1 MTSEKFVFKLSG
13 GLGNQLFQF
22 SAGRFLAEKRDCIVK
37 FEFDE
42 QGVFHKDSFL
52 SSFLDIGT
60 ERERPAKSR
69 GLVLTLKR
77 GHSYLGRR
85 NSIYRK
91 ISELLSLGY
100 FSPTIGFDAH
110 LEGLTQGNCVYG
122 YFQSYLYAESAR
134 KEIMEKLAT
143 EENSLKFSKLIEL
156 SQQINPIMIHIRRGD
171 YSEHRNTLGL
181 LSHQYFSRA
190 IREATKGDR
199 TRMVWVFTDD
209 KADSIRLL
217 NYAGISVNRIFSGE
231 DEMTLFQTLK
241 LISTG
246 REIIISNSTFSWW
259 AAFLGPEKAKIFY
272 PSRWYRGLQDPEFII
287 PKSWSPIESSW
298 EN

>member
-1 MTSEKFVFKLSG
+1 MKADNFVFKLSG

-22 SAGRFLAEKRDCIVK
+22 SAGRFLAEKRNCIVE

-42 QGVFHKDSFL
+42 QGVFHEDSYL
-52 SSFLDIGT
+52 SSFLNIGH
-60 ERERPAKSR
+60 EGEHPAKSR
-69 GLVLTLKR
+69 RLVLAVKR
-77 GHSYLGRR
+77 GHSFLGRR
-85 NSIYRK
+85 NWIYRK

-100 FSPTIGFDAH
+100 FSPSIGFDAH
-110 LEGLTQGNCVYG
+110 LERVIRGNCVYG
-122 YFQSYLYAESAR
+122 YFQSYLYAETAR
-134 KEIMEKLAT
+134 NEIIAKLAT
-143 EENSLKFSKLIEL
+143 EENSLNFSKLVEL

-171 YSEHRNTLGL
+171 YLDHRNTLGL
-181 LSHQYFSRA
+181 LSHHYFSRA
-190 IREATKGDR
+190 ISEATKGDS

-231 DEMTLFQTLK
+231 DEMTLSQTLK

-259 AAFLGPEKAKIFY
+259 AAFLGSESAKIFY
-272 PSRWYRGLQDPEFII
+272 PSRWYRALQDPEFLI
-287 PKSWSPIESSW
+287 PNSWSPIESSW